1 MRSDAPRR
9 PDPPVVGKDNGV
21 AMRIWALAAFDKR
34 PKIFKE
40 DLSMPT
46 LSYLNRSLVISILG
60 LIVSTAGAQGDSKAP
75 DVTDPHFQ
83 LSPGYL
89 NQADLPDSLQLLGPA
104 PSAGSATFARDE
116 EARQETFPLRG
127 TARWDL
133 ARRDADLNF
142 PQPAQNFSCAMG
154 IQIDEEK
161 TPHTYKVMQRV
172 LTDAGLSTYGTKNKY
187 NRVRPFVVHNEGTCW
202 PDQEPLLRSDGS
214 YPSGHTAAGW
224 AWALVLAQTNPERAN
239 ELLSR
244 GLAFG
249 QSRVICNAHWQ
260 SDVDAGR
267 VMGAATV
274 ARLHA
279 DPAFL
284 ADVEAARAEVEEARA
299 AGEAPKADC
308 SAEAAVLSQK

>member
-1 MRSDAPRR
+1 MRSNVPAQV
-9 PDPPVVGKDNGV
+9 DPPVLGKDNGD
-21 AMRIWALAAFDKR
+21 ALRSKTTKDF
-34 PKIFKE
+34 
-40 DLSMPT
+40 SGGSQCMPT
-46 LSYLNRSLVISILG
+46 LSYLNKSLVISAFG
-60 LIVSTAGAQGDSKAP
+60 LIVSTATAQGDSKAP

-89 NQADLPDSLQLLGPA
+89 KQADLPNSLQLLGPP
-104 PSAGSATFARDE
+104 PSAESKAFARDE
-116 EARQETFPLRG
+116 EARQDTVPLRG

-133 ARRDADLNF
+133 AKRDADLNF
-142 PQPAQNFSCAMG
+142 PQPAETFSCAMG
-154 IQIDEEK
+154 MKIDKEK
-161 TPHTYKVMQRV
+161 TPHIYKVMQRV
-172 LTDAGLSTYGTKNKY
+172 LTDAGLSTYGVKNKY
-187 NRVRPFVVHNEGTCW
+187 NRVRPFVAHNEGTCW

-224 AWALVLAQTNPERAN
+224 GWALVLAQVNPERAN

-274 ARLHA
+274 ARLHV

-284 ADVEAARAEVEEARA
+284 ADVEAARGEVEKAKA

-308 SAEAAVLSQK
+308 SAEAAALSQK

>member
-1 MRSDAPRR
+1 
-9 PDPPVVGKDNGV
+9 
-21 AMRIWALAAFDKR
+21 
-34 PKIFKE
+34 
-40 DLSMPT
+40 MPT
-46 LSYLNRSLVISILG
+46 LSYLNKSLVISAFG
-60 LIVSTAGAQGDSKAP
+60 LIISTAAAQGDSKAL

-89 NQADLPDSLQLLGPA
+89 EQADIPDSLQLLGPP
-104 PSAGSATFARDE
+104 PSAESAAFARDE
-116 EARQETFPLRG
+116 EARQQTVPLRG

-142 PQPAQNFSCAMG
+142 PQPAETFSCAMG
-154 IQIDEEK
+154 MQIDAEK

-172 LTDAGLSTYGTKNKY
+172 LTDAGLSTYGVKTKY
-187 NRVRPFVVHNEGTCW
+187 NRVRPFVAHNEGTCW
-202 PDQEPLLRSDGS
+202 PDQELLLRSDGS

-224 AWALVLAQTNPERAN
+224 GWALVLAVINPERAN

-274 ARLHA
+274 ARLQA
-279 DPAFL
+279 DPAFR
-284 ADVEAARAEVEEARA
+284 ADVEAARGELERARA
-299 AGEAPKADC
+299 AGEALKADC
-308 SAEAAVLSQK
+308 SAEAAALSQK